1 MTDLP
6 DALNDLESQLSD
18 IIGADLAE
26 SLVKAA
32 LNSGELTLDLQLAMN
47 DGLEMLTNAQR
58 KDALRVLDTFKASL
72 SEENS

>member
-1 MTDLP
+1 MP